1 MKGIIIEDD
10 MIIRFQL
17 EEYCKQMNQI
27 EIIAIFDNAKEGFKY
42 LSTNQVDFILLDL
55 YMPNMSGIDF
65 VKTLNKNI
73 PIVIITSCPNFAV
86 DSYLYE
92 NVVDYILKPINY
104 ERLAIAIEK
113 IENKINSLSK
123 FKKTYLLIA
132 QNGKFVKITFDD
144 ILFIQA
150 NMDYVCIQTSEKRYY
165 LLSTLKSIQ
174 SQLLHGTFTQVH
186 RSFLVNYSKVNIINQ
201 NHLVV
206 NEIEIPISK
215 PFRNQLIEL
224 LDNK

>member
-1 MKGIIIEDD
+1 MKGIIIDD
-10 MIIRFQL
+10 DVIIRLQL
-17 EEYCKQMNQI
+17 EEYCKQISQI
-27 EIIAIFDNAKEGFKY
+27 EIIAIFDNAKDGFNF
-42 LSTNQVDFILLDL
+42 LASNQVDFILLDL

-92 NVVDYILKPINY
+92 NVVDYILKPINF
-104 ERLAIAIEK
+104 ERLSVAIEK
-113 IENKINSLSK
+113 IENKINSLTK

-174 SQLLHGTFTQVH
+174 NQLLQGTFTQVH
-186 RSFLVNYSKVNIINQ
+186 RSFLVNYSKVNIINH

-206 NEIEIPISK
+206 NDMEIPLSK
-215 PFRNQLIEL
+215 PFRSQLIEL
-224 LDNK
+224 LENK

>member
-1 MKGIIIEDD
+1 MKGIIIDD
-10 MIIRFQL
+10 DVIIRLQL
-17 EEYCKQMNQI
+17 EEYCKQISQI
-27 EIIAIFDNAKEGFKY
+27 EIIAIFDNAKDGFNF
-42 LSTNQVDFILLDL
+42 LASNQVDFILLDL

-92 NVVDYILKPINY
+92 NVVDYILKPINF
-104 ERLAIAIEK
+104 ERLSVAIEK
-113 IENKINSLSK
+113 IENKINSLTK

-174 SQLLHGTFTQVH
+174 NQLLQGTFTQVH

-206 NEIEIPISK
+206 NDMEIPLSK

>member
-27 EIIAIFDNAKEGFKY
+27 EIIAIFDNAKEGFKF

-65 VKTLNKNI
+65 LKTLNKNI

>member
-1 MKGIIIEDD
+1 M
-10 MIIRFQL
+10 
-17 EEYCKQMNQI
+17 
-27 EIIAIFDNAKEGFKY
+27 
-42 LSTNQVDFILLDL
+42 
-55 YMPNMSGIDF
+55 
-65 VKTLNKNI
+65 
-73 PIVIITSCPNFAV
+73 
-86 DSYLYE
+86 YE

-113 IENKINSLSK
+113 IENKINSMSK

>member
-1 MKGIIIEDD
+1 MKGIIIDD
-10 MIIRFQL
+10 DVIIRLQL
-17 EEYCKQMNQI
+17 EEYCKQISQI
-27 EIIAIFDNAKEGFKY
+27 EIIAIFDNAKDGFNF
-42 LSTNQVDFILLDL
+42 LASNQVDFILLDL

-92 NVVDYILKPINY
+92 NVVDYILKPINF
-104 ERLAIAIEK
+104 ERLSVAIEK
-113 IENKINSLSK
+113 IENKINSLTK

-174 SQLLHGTFTQVH
+174 NQLLQGTFTQVH
-186 RSFLVNYSKVNIINQ
+186 RSFLVNYSKVNIINH

-206 NEIEIPISK
+206 NDMEIPLSK

>member
-65 VKTLNKNI
+65 LKTLNKNI

>member
-27 EIIAIFDNAKEGFKY
+27 EIIAIFDNAKEGFKF

-113 IENKINSLSK
+113 IENKINSISK

>member
-1 MKGIIIEDD
+1 MKGIIIDD
-10 MIIRFQL
+10 DVIIRLQL
-17 EEYCKQMNQI
+17 EEYCKQISQI
-27 EIIAIFDNAKEGFKY
+27 EIIAIFDNAKDGFNF
-42 LSTNQVDFILLDL
+42 LASNQVDFILLDL

-92 NVVDYILKPINY
+92 NVVDYILKPINF
-104 ERLAIAIEK
+104 ERLTVAIEK
-113 IENKINSLSK
+113 IENKINSLTK
-123 FKKTYLLIA
+123 FKKTYLLIS
-132 QNGKFVKITFDD
+132 QNGKFVKITFDE

-150 NMDYVCIQTSEKRYY
+150 NMDYVCIQTFEKRYY

-174 SQLLHGTFTQVH
+174 TQLLQGTFTQVH